1 MNRIK
6 SLFIS
11 TIIFLIPAHLVI
23 AQEQKEDLAQQA
35 ANLITDNG
43 DYMRGLPMTDGPLKV
58 LISFQVINITDV
70 NEKAETIDLEGAI
83 YLVWMDIRQA
93 YDPVALGMPQ
103 GDEGI
108 CYYYVVLK

>member
-35 ANLITDNG
+35 ANLIKAS
-43 DYMRGLPMTDGPLKV
+43 LKSPKS
-58 LISFQVINITDV
+58 LII
-70 NEKAETIDLEGAI
+70 LE
-83 YLVWMDIRQA
+83 L
-93 YDPVALGMPQ
+93 
-103 GDEGI
+103 
-108 CYYYVVLK
+108 